1 MMGEV
6 QLIAWGQKCRCGEIR
21 GGVFNCARIQ
31 QMFAN
36 VLILQQLALEIALHL
51 KRNVDNPKG
60 LHKVVK

>member
-36 VLILQQLALEIALHL
+36 ESVLLHNTYG
-51 KRNVDNPKG
+51 K
-60 LHKVVK
+60 